1 MAGVY
6 GYNPYQ
12 FYPQGQQMQYQ
23 SPQTYI
29 GSQIPQQPQQ
39 PSMQTQQN
47 GYTCRPVTSRE
58 EAVAVQT
65 DYFSPGTIMP
75 DLGHGM
81 VYIKRFNQNT
91 GSSDFLS
98 FRYEQDQPLQQTN
111 QFATRDELNLLRQ
124 EVEQLNKAGE
134 RTMIAPMNNPLM
146 MLVQTMRG
154 GGDPMQLLQKMA
166 GAKSTSG
173 SSIENDSRK
182 ESSAIKNNGR
192 KYGQR
197 TWRIYQ

>member
-39 PSMQTQQN
+39 PSMQIQQN

-91 GSSDFLS
+91 GSSAFHIN
-98 FRYEQDQPLQQTN
+98 TN
-111 QFATRDELNLLRQ
+111 FVWVEGMTRTNLKVLDKDMELTELNEAGPLIGEV
-124 EVEQLNKAGE
+124 EVEQLK
-134 RTMIAPMNNPLM
+134 
-146 MLVQTMRG
+146 QG
-154 GGDPMQLLQKMA
+154 GGKN
-166 GAKSTSG
+166 
-173 SSIENDSRK
+173 NDSTN
-182 ESSAIKNNGR
+182 E
-192 KYGQR
+192 
-197 TWRIYQ
+197 

>member
-23 SPQTYI
+23 APQTYI

-111 QFATRDELNLLRQ
+111 QFATMDELNLLRQ
-124 EVEQLNKAGE
+124 EVEQLK
-134 RTMIAPMNNPLM
+134 
-146 MLVQTMRG
+146 QG
-154 GGDPMQLLQKMA
+154 GGKN
-166 GAKSTSG
+166 
-173 SSIENDSRK
+173 NDSSN
-182 ESSAIKNNGR
+182 E
-192 KYGQR
+192 
-197 TWRIYQ
+197 

>member
-65 DYFSPGTIMP
+65 DYSNPHVLLYFSI
-75 DLGHGM
+75 
-81 VYIKRFNQNT
+81 VFSVCCEICCEVCSFNP
-91 GSSDFLS
+91 SI
-98 FRYEQDQPLQQTN
+98 Y
-111 QFATRDELNLLRQ
+111 ELNFSS
-124 EVEQLNKAGE
+124 
-134 RTMIAPMNNPLM
+134 PL
-146 MLVQTMRG
+146 
-154 GGDPMQLLQKMA
+154 
-166 GAKSTSG
+166 
-173 SSIENDSRK
+173 
-182 ESSAIKNNGR
+182 SAAFSN
-192 KYGQR
+192 
-197 TWRIYQ
+197 T

>member
-98 FRYEQDQPLQQTN
+98 FRYEQDQPCLLYTSPSP
-111 QFATRDELNLLRQ
+111 RD
-124 EVEQLNKAGE
+124 
-134 RTMIAPMNNPLM
+134 
-146 MLVQTMRG
+146 
-154 GGDPMQLLQKMA
+154 
-166 GAKSTSG
+166 S
-173 SSIENDSRK
+173 
-182 ESSAIKNNGR
+182 
-192 KYGQR
+192 
-197 TWRIYQ
+197 